1 MDKEGN
7 VGLLSNLYFLRWV
20 VDKKGIYMIINE
32 ELLEEFLINKPEG
45 YKSHV
50 QSLEKFINNKTGGEN
65 LLPEYYRGLNTSSI
79 IESIKFYIE
88 LNNINSIN
96 RVKHYA
102 TAIKE
107 YLSYLFSKGILIN
120 HEFYYEI
127 LLPSNE
133 QGSYW
138 YQVNYFISQ
147 NTNLNEQKSFNPLTK
162 EEFKGIISA
171 CNLTINNK
179 PVYKKQLIDRVFF
192 EEFTSAFI
200 IKLTV
205 LLGLKYNV
213 IRNIKYMDLNL
224 TYNYL
229 KISGYKVILSSHMRD
244 DFVKYEEVIKGIE
257 NIGNREYL
265 LCEFDGNILNTQT
278 SKSANYLKKISGR
291 SDLNGLLQYAITKMM
306 ENGIDS
312 FVIKNF
318 TGNKDKVISKV
329 QESLFSE
336 NKDEYLNT
344 KLLNLTMVP

>member
-1 MDKEGN
+1 
-7 VGLLSNLYFLRWV
+7 
-20 VDKKGIYMIINE
+20 MIINE
-32 ELLEEFLINKPEG
+32 ELLDEFLINKPEG

-50 QSLEKFINNKTGGEN
+50 QTFEKFLNNKTGGGN

-79 IESIKFYIE
+79 IDSIRFYIE
-88 LNNINSIN
+88 LNKINSIN

-107 YLSYLFSKGILIN
+107 YLSFLFSKGILIN
-120 HEFYYEI
+120 HEFHYEI

-138 YQVNYFISQ
+138 YQVNHYITQ
-147 NTNLNEQKSFNPLTK
+147 NADLNEQKSFNPLTE

-171 CNLTINNK
+171 CNLTINDK
-179 PVYKKQLIDRVFF
+179 AVYRKETIERVFF

-213 IRNIKYMDLNL
+213 IRNIKYIDLNL

-257 NIGNREYL
+257 NIENREYL

-291 SDLNGLLQYAITKMM
+291 SDFNGLLQYAITKMM

-318 TGNKDKVISKV
+318 TGNKDKLISKI

-344 KLLNLTMVP
+344 KLLNLTMAP